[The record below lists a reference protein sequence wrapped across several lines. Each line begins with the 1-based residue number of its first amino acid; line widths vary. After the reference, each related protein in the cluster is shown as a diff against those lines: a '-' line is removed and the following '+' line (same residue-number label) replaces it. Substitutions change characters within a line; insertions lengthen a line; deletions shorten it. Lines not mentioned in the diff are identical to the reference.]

1 MYEFRKL
8 NKQAKIAVATA
19 VGIGGV
25 ITTYAII
32 TAINEQKKK
41 DFKTEYEESIEDMLG
56 GDIFNGLD
64 IKIDPKVK
72 EDFKNWDDQSD
83 NSQESDEEDDNYGIE
98 EDDVSL
104 RYFPGQ
110 AVEIKDEIFSSISSY
125 DDIIT
130 SLTSEEPEELMD
142 DFRKIY
148 KPLVDSMGLG
158 VISYQL
164 ISVDNLTNAVERL
177 ENITKYF
184 EIFRLSYDLDKL
196 NNEEE
201 NDLYSSIQRNIGKF
215 ITLSKVLIERNKDDA
230 ITYEECKELYSSI
243 ELKDVVGQDIDRI
256 NPIDSSD
263 ESQSMIY
270 SPRNPRKRRRR

>member
-56 GDIFNGLD
+56 GDIFNGLE
-64 IKIDPKVK
+64 INLDPKVK

-215 ITLSKVLIERNKDDA
+215 ITLSKALIERNKDDA

>member
-56 GDIFNGLD
+56 GDIFNGLE
-64 IKIDPKVK
+64 INLDPKVK

>member
-215 ITLSKVLIERNKDDA
+215 ITLSKALIERNKDDA

>member
-8 NKQAKIAVATA
+8 NKQAKIAIGTA
-19 VGIGGV
+19 IGIGGV

-41 DFKTEYEESIEDMLG
+41 NFKTEYEESIEDMLG

-72 EDFKNWDDQSD
+72 EDFKNWDDESD
-83 NSQESDEEDDNYGIE
+83 DNQESDEEDDNYGIE

-130 SLTSEEPEELMD
+130 ALSSKEPEELMD

-201 NDLYSSIQRNIGKF
+201 NDLYTSIQRNIGKF
-215 ITLSKVLIERNKDDA
+215 ITLSKALIERNKDDA

-256 NPIDSSD
+256 DPIDSSD